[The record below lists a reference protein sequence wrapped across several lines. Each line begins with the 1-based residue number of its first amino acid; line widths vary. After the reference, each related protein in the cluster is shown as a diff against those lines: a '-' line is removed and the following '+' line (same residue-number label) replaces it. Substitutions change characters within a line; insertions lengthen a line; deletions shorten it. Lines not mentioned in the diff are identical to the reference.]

1 MRNRFAFAFALSTLF
16 ITQVSRADRPWLVG
30 ELGDFS
36 RIEFHGNASFPDD
49 KIVSALDSD
58 FALLSASRPLASLAT
73 LLRTIETEL
82 QHGYRHLGFPEAM
95 VTADYDESAQGVI
108 VEIVEGPQFHNG
120 PVVVTGVAG
129 ELEQLLIERL
139 TEDEKPAAPML
150 PNASQPPAAGVQTNA
165 NQKRQALWVNEVP
178 TSFTEFQG
186 NELVK
191 RILET
196 MNEAGY
202 LEAHVDID
210 LAPDAASGL
219 TQLVVSIKQG
229 PATSV
234 GRIEIVGIER
244 HSQSEIEDYLDIE
257 VGMPCDLFSRRQW
270 ESRLEESGRFALH
283 TITTSA
289 IDSRPGEQ
297 LVQIA
302 LYECEDVP
310 TLSEELSEIDL
321 ALLRTAEWLAHPEN
335 FDGDICVHFQGD
347 LNKLC
352 GAVSTTLDQS
362 DDDEWALPAWLDGA
376 DVRFDLALSPNGASF
391 LGMQVVSSTG
401 VPLFG
406 YAFEFSSTAPSI
418 YSSAT
423 TNTLRFENDGG
434 PQPNVNI
441 TFYRA
446 PTDDAGRKFGLNFGM
461 GVSSESGGLLQ
472 IRVTPA
478 FMLSN
483 AHSRDATF
491 EVRDGVLYVDGD
503 VVRLQFDAATGRLIL
518 CECTSENGDSISI
531 TIRQNGV
538 PTTISAYLGQA
549 PTTQLN
555 HGQSPAIALGEFL
568 AAETAWWAHRLGNE
582 TESTRWEA
590 LSRLLRNYDATS
602 DVETV
607 AFITSDADDDEER
620 FHIPASQALAANP
633 LSWVG
638 QCVLMGNTALLS
650 RGSPAWQVGR
660 EAVAAMILGDA
671 TAFAELERLSRDET
685 CGPLTSL
692 YAAELLRFVHP
703 ALEKAWADRG
713 LRRLDAVSLS
723 NDLNQL
729 TTDTPLGD
737 FLAELVRELDRLP
750 EAELQAVFAGI
761 GDEWV
766 SHAITIVTESS
777 VRPETRVQQLVQLFW
792 MAGLKDRVQDR
803 LADHL
808 RSGMETTLR

>member
-1 MRNRFAFAFALSTLF
+1 M
-16 ITQVSRADRPWLVG
+16 
-30 ELGDFS
+30 GDFS

-108 VEIVEGPQFHNG
+108 VEIAEGPQFHNG

-129 ELEQLLIERL
+129 DLEQLLIERL

-257 VGMPCDLFSRRQW
+257 VGMPCDLFTRRQW
-270 ESRLEESGRFALH
+270 ESRLEASGRFALH
-283 TITTSA
+283 AITTSA
-289 IDSRPGEQ
+289 IEDQPGRQ
-297 LVQIA
+297 LVKIA
-302 LYECEDVP
+302 LFECEDVP

-335 FDGDICVHFQGD
+335 FDGDICIHGQGD
-347 LNKLC
+347 EALC
-352 GAVSTTLDQS
+352 GAVSTTLDPS
-362 DDDEWALPAWLDGA
+362 DDDELTLPAWLDGA
-376 DVRFDLALSPNGASF
+376 DVNFDLALSPHGDSF
-391 LGMQVVSSTG
+391 LGMQVVSSKAE
-401 VPLFG
+401 PLFG
-406 YAFEFSSTAPSI
+406 YAFEFSVERTAI

-423 TNTLRFENDGG
+423 TNTLLFESEDG
-434 PQPNVNI
+434 PRPNANI
-441 TFYRA
+441 TFTRN
-446 PTDDAGRKFGLNFGM
+446 PTSPEGHKFGMMFGM

-483 AHSRDATF
+483 AHSETAAF
-491 EVRDGVLYVDGD
+491 ELRDGVLYAEWEG
-503 VVRLQFDAATGRLIL
+503 VRSQFDAATGRLIR
-518 CECTSENGDSISI
+518 CECTSEEGDSISI
-531 TIRQNGV
+531 SIERDGIATAKNCV
-538 PTTISAYLGQA
+538 PGPRLID
-549 PTTQLN
+549 TTQ
-555 HGQSPAIALGEFL
+555 
-568 AAETAWWAHRLGNE
+568 
-582 TESTRWEA
+582 
-590 LSRLLRNYDATS
+590 SRSAPRD
-602 DVETV
+602 
-607 AFITSDADDDEER
+607 R
-620 FHIPASQALAANP
+620 
-633 LSWVG
+633 
-638 QCVLMGNTALLS
+638 
-650 RGSPAWQVGR
+650 VGR
-660 EAVAAMILGDA
+660 VP
-671 TAFAELERLSRDET
+671 RSRD
-685 CGPLTSL
+685 CLVG
-692 YAAELLRFVHP
+692 
-703 ALEKAWADRG
+703 AL
-713 LRRLDAVSLS
+713 
-723 NDLNQL
+723 
-729 TTDTPLGD
+729 
-737 FLAELVRELDRLP
+737 
-750 EAELQAVFAGI
+750 I
-761 GDEWV
+761 GE
-766 SHAITIVTESS
+766 
-777 VRPETRVQQLVQLFW
+777 
-792 MAGLKDRVQDR
+792 
-803 LADHL
+803 
-808 RSGMETTLR
+808 